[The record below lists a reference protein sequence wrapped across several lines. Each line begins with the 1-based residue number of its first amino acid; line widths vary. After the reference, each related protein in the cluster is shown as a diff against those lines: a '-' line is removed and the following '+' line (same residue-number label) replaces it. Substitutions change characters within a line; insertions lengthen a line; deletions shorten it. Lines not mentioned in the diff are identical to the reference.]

1 MCEREYRFKEGV
13 LVLRNGC
20 KLAVVYKAINNHVFD
35 YKRIESSNSS
45 HMVSTYIRYL
55 IDLCPTIVLNPSDEF
70 VLNPDITNPFI
81 EAINPGFELIEEI
94 IVPDEK
100 V

>member
-1 MCEREYRFKEGV
+1 MGDKEYHFKEGV

-20 KLAVVYKAINNHVFD
+20 KLAVVYKAINNRLFD
-35 YKRIESSNSS
+35 YKKNGSADSS

-55 IDLCPTIVLNPSDEF
+55 IDLCPAIVLNPSDDF
-70 VLNPDITNPFI
+70 VLNPDLTNPFI